1 MIRNYFFDKVFG
13 KYLYW
18 IQNWYA
24 GAEKARYRRAGL
36 WAMSKSTQFCVLA
49 ELLTDVRTRH
59 KTALGVQSNL
69 LEKKEQLLCT
79 LYMYTYCQL
88 WNGSYGVVI
97 EIQAKPSS
105 KKHYPYLVSN
115 QFFHIL
121 HLIYIMNNKD
131 KSTKKFDYL
140 QERSLMVFKP
150 SSTLKSVWCAGLKLY
165 TCEILKLLIR
175 ATVSHMWS
183 RLVWLI
189 YIAIGRGPL

>member
-1 MIRNYFFDKVFG
+1 MIRNDFFNKVFG

-24 GAEKARYRRAGL
+24 GAAKARYRRAGL
-36 WAMSKSTQFCVLA
+36 WTMSKSTQFCVLA

-97 EIQAKPSS
+97 EIQAKSVIQRNTILISLATNSS
-105 KKHYPYLVSN
+105 VSVPTFN
-115 QFFHIL
+115 
-121 HLIYIMNNKD
+121 IMND
-131 KSTKKFDYL
+131 KEESTKIRLSTKKEAWWFSSQAVLY
-140 QERSLMVFKP
+140 SLLNVQGWNSMPV
-150 SSTLKSVWCAGLKLY
+150 KS
-165 TCEILKLLIR
+165 
-175 ATVSHMWS
+175 
-183 RLVWLI
+183 
-189 YIAIGRGPL
+189 